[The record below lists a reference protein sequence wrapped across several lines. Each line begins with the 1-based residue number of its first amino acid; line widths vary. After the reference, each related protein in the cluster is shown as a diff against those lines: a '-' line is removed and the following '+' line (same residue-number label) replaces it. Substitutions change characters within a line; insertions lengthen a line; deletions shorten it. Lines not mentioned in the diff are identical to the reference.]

1 MSGQNKDFYVWTMAE
16 CIKSTY
22 EWWGIDMMSMFD
34 NIEKDF
40 PNATEA
46 IKKMYGNFEAQNC
59 YAAKSLHFENPQ
71 FVYEAISSL
80 VPVNEKL
87 SFDLRTK
94 EQSKE
99 YKDLNMCSWNRFV
112 SINRMDLLMAV
123 LLFTEEF
130 ILQPITS
137 KNVVFTD
144 NKLTIYGNFV
154 TLKVSKN
161 QDKTY
166 ISIRIRNVMLL
177 EYVILN

>member
-1 MSGQNKDFYVWTMAE
+1 MSYKNKDFYVWTMAE

-22 EWWGIDMMSMFD
+22 EEWGIDMMSMYD

-40 PNATEA
+40 PNAIEA
-46 IKKMYGNFEAQNC
+46 IKRMHSNFEAQSC
-59 YAAKSLHFENPQ
+59 YDAKSLRFENPQ

-99 YKDLNMCSWNRFV
+99 YKNLNMCSWNRFV
-112 SINRMDLLMAV
+112 SINRMDLLMTV

-130 ILQPITS
+130 ILQLIMS
-137 KNVVFTD
+137 KNVILTD
-144 NKLTIYGNFV
+144 KKLTVYGNFV
-154 TLKVSKN
+154 TLKVSKYE
-161 QDKTY
+161 DKTY

>member
-1 MSGQNKDFYVWTMAE
+1 MSGQNKEFYVWTMAE

-22 EWWGIDMMSMFD
+22 EWWGVDMMSMFD

-46 IKKMYGNFEAQNC
+46 IKKTYSNFEAQNC
-59 YAAKSLHFENPQ
+59 YAAKSLQFKKPQ
-71 FVYEAISSL
+71 FVYEAFSSL
-80 VPVNEKL
+80 VPVNEEL

-112 SINRMDLLMAV
+112 SINRMDLIMAV
-123 LLFTEEF
+123 LLFAEEF
-130 ILQPITS
+130 ILQHITS
-137 KNVVFTD
+137 KNVVLTD
-144 NKLTIYGNFV
+144 NKLTVYGNFV
-154 TLKVSKN
+154 TLKVSKH